1 VERTANIDL
10 VAWRA
15 DRPASATTRQFSI
28 RVFVGI
34 LIACAC
40 LSALL
45 ASWLPLQF
53 SVITVFL
60 FAGPHNW
67 FELRYFLMRLPVRFG
82 KSRNFFVTAFA
93 GIGFLTLA
101 YVALPVLYSFS
112 VFPDHLWSTV
122 LASWNTLL
130 LLWIG
135 LLIWLRG
142 KNKLKRDWAWAF
154 PIALG
159 LCSLNWLAPEFFSLG
174 IVYLHPL
181 VALWFLDRHLARTRP
196 QWLRAYR
203 RCLCLLPLLLV
214 GMFWQL
220 SRTPALP
227 DDNGLFWRIT
237 QHAGAQLLPRVSS
250 HALVAAHV
258 FLEMLHYGV
267 WLVALP
273 LIAPLTRTLG
283 RERELSRQKGSGLG
297 RVVYPRPLDGI
308 QGKRGQAALPN
319 PEIFYVDSDP
329 VERAEIRNRD
339 RIWHV
344 KSVPVARH
352 PRGFPRLVA
361 TALAFGVFVVAI
373 LWLGFS
379 VDYATTRDIYFTVA
393 IAHVLAEAPFLLR
406 ML

>member
-1 VERTANIDL
+1 MERTANIDL
-10 VAWRA
+10 AAWRA
-15 DRPASATTRQFSI
+15 DAASLAASRQLSL
-28 RVFVGI
+28 RVFAST

-53 SVITVFL
+53 SVVTVFL

-82 KSRNFFVTAFA
+82 RSRNFFLTAFA
-93 GIGFLTLA
+93 GIGFLTVT
-101 YVALPVLYSFS
+101 YIALPVLYSFS
-112 VFPDHLWSTV
+112 LFPDHLWPTI

-130 LLWIG
+130 LLWLG
-135 LLIWLRG
+135 VLVWLRG
-142 KNKLKRDWAWAF
+142 KNKLRRDWSWAF
-154 PIALG
+154 PVALG
-159 LCSLNWLAPEFFSLG
+159 LCAINWLAPEFFSLG

-203 RCLCLLPLLLV
+203 RCLCLLPLLLA

-220 SRTPALP
+220 SQTAALP

-237 QHAGAQLLPRVSS
+237 QHAGAQLLPNVSS
-250 HALVAAHV
+250 HALVATHV

-273 LIAPLTRTLG
+273 LIAPLVKTGDPQTLATRK
-283 RERELSRQKGSGLG
+283 REAIW
-297 RVVYPRPLDGI
+297 RVTT
-308 QGKRGQAALPN
+308 
-319 PEIFYVDSDP
+319 
-329 VERAEIRNRD
+329 
-339 RIWHV
+339 
-344 KSVPVARH
+344 VPVARH
-352 PRGFPRLVA
+352 PRGFPKLVA
-361 TALAFGVFVVAI
+361 TALALGVFLVAI
-373 LWLGFS
+373 LWFGFA
-379 VDYATTRDIYFTVA
+379 VDYATTRDVYFTVA
-393 IAHVLAEAPFLLR
+393 IAHVLAEAPFLLK

>member
-1 VERTANIDL
+1 MERTANIDL
-10 VAWRA
+10 AGWRA
-15 DRPASATTRQFSI
+15 HRASLINRRLSLSAFA
-28 RVFVGI
+28 GI
-34 LIACAC
+34 LIGCAC
-40 LSALL
+40 VSALF

-53 SVITVFL
+53 SIVTVFL

-82 KSRNFFVTAFA
+82 KSRNFFLTAFA
-93 GIGFLTLA
+93 GIGVLTA
-101 YVALPVLYSFS
+101 SYISLPVLYSFNLL
-112 VFPDHLWSTV
+112 PDHLWPTI

-135 LLIWLRG
+135 VLVWLRG
-142 KNKLKRDWAWAF
+142 KNKVRRDWSWAF
-154 PIALG
+154 PIAFG
-159 LCSLNWLAPEFFSLG
+159 LCAANWWAPDFFSLG

-196 QWLRAYR
+196 EWLRTYR
-203 RCLCLLPLLLV
+203 RCLCLLPLLLG

-220 SRTPALP
+220 SRTAALP

-237 QHAGAQLLPRVSS
+237 QHAGAQLLPNISS
-250 HALVAAHV
+250 HVLVATHV

-273 LIAPLTRTLG
+273 LIAPLTKNG
-283 RERELSRQKGSGLG
+283 AAELPPVRRRAAFW
-297 RVVYPRPLDGI
+297 RVNAVPL
-308 QGKRGQAALPN
+308 
-319 PEIFYVDSDP
+319 
-329 VERAEIRNRD
+329 
-339 RIWHV
+339 
-344 KSVPVARH
+344 ARH

-361 TALAFGVFVVAI
+361 TALVFGLFAVAI
-373 LWLGFS
+373 LWFGFS
-379 VDYATTRDIYFTVA
+379 VDYATTRDVYFTIA